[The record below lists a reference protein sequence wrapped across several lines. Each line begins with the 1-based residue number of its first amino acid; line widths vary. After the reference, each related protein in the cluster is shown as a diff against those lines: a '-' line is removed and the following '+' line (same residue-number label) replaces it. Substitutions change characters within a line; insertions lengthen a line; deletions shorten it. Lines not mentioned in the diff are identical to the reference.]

1 MVLAVVR
8 TGGASGGRGS
18 LIKDILNGAESAVE
32 IKAPSVPLSIMLG
45 LRHCMIQTHRRVAW
59 WNILIQSFNPIECKP
74 DHYLFLQFGDFSTEN
89 MMHL

>member
-1 MVLAVVR
+1 MMVLAVVR

-45 LRHCMIQTHRRVAW
+45 LRH
-59 WNILIQSFNPIECKP
+59 
-74 DHYLFLQFGDFSTEN
+74 
-89 MMHL
+89 

>member
-1 MVLAVVR
+1 MWLLIPRVAIERQLRQQMMVLAVVR

-45 LRHCMIQTHRRVAW
+45 LRH
-59 WNILIQSFNPIECKP
+59 
-74 DHYLFLQFGDFSTEN
+74 
-89 MMHL
+89 